1 MFFFGTTVPTHE
13 FLLWQTANI
22 QTSLRERDD
31 TMAPRANWKG
41 VLKIAEIV
49 CPVSLYTAASTSDR
63 IVFHTLNRATGN
75 RVERQY
81 VDAETEKPVDRE
93 DQVKGYEVSDGNYI
107 ELTPDELKA
116 AVPES
121 DKTLAVSAFIGCGE
135 IDDVYFD
142 KPYYLAPSDRVAQEA
157 YAIIRDGLR
166 EKKVAAIAR
175 TMLFRRVRTLL
186 IRPHED
192 GLIATMLN
200 FDYEV
205 RAAAEEFRDIPDL
218 KLKGE
223 MLDLAEH
230 IIDTKMGEFDITRF
244 DDRYE
249 AALAELV
256 KAKIEG
262 KKIKPRKAPKEEK
275 VIDLMAALRE
285 SAGVGKSKGKGGSG
299 ARSGSRRKAG

>member
-1 MFFFGTTVPTHE
+1 
-13 FLLWQTANI
+13 
-22 QTSLRERDD
+22 
-31 TMAPRANWKG
+31 MAPRANWKG
-41 VLKIAEIV
+41 VLKIAEVI
-49 CPVSLYTAASTSDR
+49 CPVSLYTAASTSER

-81 VDAETEKPVDRE
+81 IDAETEKPVDRE

-107 ELTPDELKA
+107 ELTPEELKA

-186 IRPHED
+186 IRPHQD
-192 GLIATMLN
+192 GLIATTLN

-205 RAAAEEFRDIPDL
+205 RAAADEFRDIPDL

-230 IIDTKMGEFDITRF
+230 IIDTKMGEFDIAGF

-285 SAGVGKSKGKGGSG
+285 SAGLGKPKGKTG
-299 ARSGSRRKAG
+299 AASRGGSRRKAG

>member
-1 MFFFGTTVPTHE
+1 
-13 FLLWQTANI
+13 
-22 QTSLRERDD
+22 
-31 TMAPRANWKG
+31 MAPRANWKG
-41 VLKIAEIV
+41 VLKIAEV
-49 CPVSLYTAASTSDR
+49 MCPVSLYTAASTSER
-63 IVFHTLNRATGN
+63 IVFHTLNRATGH

-81 VDAETEKPVDRE
+81 IDTETEKPVDRE
-93 DQVKGYEVSDGNYI
+93 DQVKGYEVSEGNYI
-107 ELTPDELKA
+107 ELTPDEVKA

-135 IDDVYFD
+135 VDDVYFD

-175 TMLFRRVRTLL
+175 TLLFRRVRTLL
-186 IRPHED
+186 IRPHGD
-192 GLIATMLN
+192 GLIATTLN

-205 RAAAEEFRDIPDL
+205 RAAADEFREIPDL
-218 KLKGE
+218 KIKGE
-223 MLDLAEH
+223 MLELAEH
-230 IIDTKMGEFDITRF
+230 IIDTKMGEFDISRF

-249 AALAELV
+249 AELAEVV

-262 KKIKPRKAPKEEK
+262 RKIKPRKAPREEK

-285 SAGVGKSKGKGGSG
+285 SAGVGKTKGKSGS
-299 ARSGSRRKAG
+299 ASRSGSRRKAG

>member
-1 MFFFGTTVPTHE
+1 
-13 FLLWQTANI
+13 
-22 QTSLRERDD
+22 
-31 TMAPRANWKG
+31 MAPRANWKG
-41 VLKIAEIV
+41 VLKIAEVI
-49 CPVSLYTAASTSDR
+49 CPVSLYTAASTSER
-63 IVFHTLNRATGN
+63 IVFHTLNRATGH

-81 VDAETEKPVDRE
+81 IDSETEKPVDRE
-93 DQVKGYEVSDGNYI
+93 DQVKGYEVSEGNYI
-107 ELTPDELKA
+107 ELTPDEVSA

-121 DKTLAVSAFIGCGE
+121 DKTLSVSAFIGCGE

-142 KPYYLAPSDRVAQEA
+142 KPYYLAPSDRVAEEA

-166 EKKVAAIAR
+166 EQKVAAIAR
-175 TMLFRRVRTLL
+175 TLLFRRVRTLL

-192 GLIATMLN
+192 GLIATTLN

-205 RAAAEEFRDIPDL
+205 RAAEDAFREVPDL
-218 KLKGE
+218 KIKDE
-223 MLDLAEH
+223 MLELAEH
-230 IIDTKMGEFDITRF
+230 IIDTKMGRFDITKF

-262 KKIKPRKAPKEEK
+262 KKIPRRKEPKEEK

-285 SAGVGKSKGKGGSG
+285 SAGIKASKGKPAST

>member
-1 MFFFGTTVPTHE
+1 
-13 FLLWQTANI
+13 
-22 QTSLRERDD
+22 
-31 TMAPRANWKG
+31 MAPRANWKG
-41 VLKIAEIV
+41 VLKIAEVI
-49 CPVSLYTAASTSDR
+49 CPVSLYTAASTSER
-63 IVFHTLNRATGN
+63 IVFHTLNRATGH

-81 VDAETEKPVDRE
+81 IDAETEKPVDRE
-93 DQVKGYEVSDGNYI
+93 DQVKGYEVSEGNYI
-107 ELTPDELKA
+107 ELTPDEVKA

-121 DKTLAVSAFIGCGE
+121 DKTLAVSAFIGCGD

-142 KPYYLAPSDRVAQEA
+142 KPYYLAPSDRVAEEA

-186 IRPHED
+186 IRPHEE
-192 GLIATMLN
+192 GLIATTLN

-205 RAAAEEFRDIPDL
+205 RAAADEFREIPDL
-218 KLKGE
+218 KIKDE
-223 MLDLAEH
+223 MLELAEH
-230 IIDTKMGEFDITRF
+230 IIDTKMGKFDITKF

-249 AALAELV
+249 AALAEVV

-262 KKIKPRKAPKEEK
+262 RKIKPRKAPKEEK

-285 SAGVGKSKGKGGSG
+285 SAGLGKSRDKAGS
-299 ARSGSRRKAG
+299 ASRSGSRRKAG

>member
-1 MFFFGTTVPTHE
+1 
-13 FLLWQTANI
+13 
-22 QTSLRERDD
+22 
-31 TMAPRANWKG
+31 MAPRANWKG
-41 VLKIAEIV
+41 VLKIAEVI
-49 CPVSLYTAASTSDR
+49 CPVSLYTAASTSER

-81 VDAETEKPVDRE
+81 IDAETEKPVDRE
-93 DQVKGYEVSDGNYI
+93 DQVKGYEVSEGNYI
-107 ELTPDELKA
+107 ELTPDEVKA

-121 DKTLAVSAFIGCGE
+121 DKTLAVSAFIGCGD

-142 KPYYLAPSDRVAQEA
+142 KPYYLAPSDRVAEEA

-175 TMLFRRVRTLL
+175 TLLFRRVRTLL
-186 IRPHED
+186 IRPHEE
-192 GLIATMLN
+192 GLIATTLN

-205 RAAAEEFRDIPDL
+205 RAAADEFREVPDL
-218 KLKGE
+218 KIKDE
-223 MLDLAEH
+223 MLELAEH
-230 IIDTKMGEFDITRF
+230 IIDTKMGKFDITTF

-249 AALAELV
+249 AALADVV

-262 KKIKPRKAPKEEK
+262 RKIKPRKAPKEEK

-285 SAGVGKSKGKGGSG
+285 SAGLGKSKEKAGS
-299 ARSGSRRKAG
+299 ASRSGSRRKAG

>member
-1 MFFFGTTVPTHE
+1 
-13 FLLWQTANI
+13 
-22 QTSLRERDD
+22 
-31 TMAPRANWKG
+31 MAPRANWKG
-41 VLKIAEIV
+41 VLKIAEVI
-49 CPVSLYTAASTSDR
+49 CPVSLYTAASTSER

-107 ELTPDELKA
+107 ELTPEELKA

-186 IRPHED
+186 IRPHQD
-192 GLIATMLN
+192 GLIATTLN

-205 RAAAEEFRDIPDL
+205 RAAADEFRDIPDL

-230 IIDTKMGEFDITRF
+230 IIDTKMGEFDIAGF

-285 SAGVGKSKGKGGSG
+285 SAGLGKPKGKTGS
-299 ARSGSRRKAG
+299 ASRAGSCRKAG

>member
-1 MFFFGTTVPTHE
+1 MV
-13 FLLWQTANI
+13 
-22 QTSLRERDD
+22 
-31 TMAPRANWKG
+31 PRANWKG
-41 VLKIAEIV
+41 VLKIAEVI
-49 CPVSLYTAASTSDR
+49 CPVSLYTAASTSER

-81 VDAETEKPVDRE
+81 IDAETEKPVDRE
-93 DQVKGYEVSDGNYI
+93 DQVKGYEVSEGNYI
-107 ELTPDELKA
+107 ELTPDEVKA

-121 DKTLAVSAFIGCGE
+121 DKTLAVSAFIGCGD

-142 KPYYLAPSDRVAQEA
+142 KPYYLAPSDRVAEEA

-175 TMLFRRVRTLL
+175 TLLFRRVRTLL

-192 GLIATMLN
+192 GLIATTLN

-205 RAAAEEFRDIPDL
+205 RAAADEFREIPDL
-218 KLKGE
+218 KIKDE
-223 MLDLAEH
+223 MLELAEH
-230 IIDTKMGEFDITRF
+230 IIDTKMGEFDITKF

-249 AALAELV
+249 AALADVV

-262 KKIKPRKAPKEEK
+262 RKIKPRKAPREEK

-285 SAGVGKSKGKGGSG
+285 SAGLGKSKDKAGS
-299 ARSGSRRKAG
+299 ASRSGSRRKAG

>member
-1 MFFFGTTVPTHE
+1 
-13 FLLWQTANI
+13 
-22 QTSLRERDD
+22 
-31 TMAPRANWKG
+31 MAPRANWKG
-41 VLKIAEIV
+41 VLKIAEV
-49 CPVSLYTAASTSDR
+49 TCPVSLYTAASTSER
-63 IVFHTLNRATGN
+63 IVFHTLNRATGH

-81 VDAETEKPVDRE
+81 IDAETEKPVDRE
-93 DQVKGYEVSDGNYI
+93 DQVKGYEVSEGNYI
-107 ELTPDELKA
+107 ELTPDEVKA

-121 DKTLAVSAFIGCGE
+121 DKTLAVSAFIGCGD

-142 KPYYLAPSDRVAQEA
+142 KPYYLAPSDRVAEEA

-192 GLIATMLN
+192 GLIATTLN

-205 RAAAEEFRDIPDL
+205 RAAADEFREIPDL
-218 KLKGE
+218 KIKDE
-223 MLDLAEH
+223 MLELAEH
-230 IIDTKMGEFDITRF
+230 IIDTKMGKFDITKF

-249 AALAELV
+249 AALADVV

-262 KKIKPRKAPKEEK
+262 RKIKPRKAPREDK

-285 SAGVGKSKGKGGSG
+285 SAGLGKSKDKAGS
-299 ARSGSRRKAG
+299 ASRSGSRRKAG